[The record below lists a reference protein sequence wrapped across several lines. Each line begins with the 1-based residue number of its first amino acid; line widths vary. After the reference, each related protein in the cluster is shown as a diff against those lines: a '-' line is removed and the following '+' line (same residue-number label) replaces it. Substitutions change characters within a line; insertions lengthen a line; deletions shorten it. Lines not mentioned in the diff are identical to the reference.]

1 MAINKF
7 RGEYSFLSNMYPIM
21 VRIDGESYPS
31 AEHAFQALKS
41 LNKDVRLAISVCR
54 SPSEAKYAGKHIEL
68 RDDWDSVKVDIM
80 YKILLA
86 KFKNPELAKKLKDTG
101 SEELIEGN
109 TWNDKFW
116 GVCNGDGQNMLGK
129 LLMKVRE
136 ELS

>member
-54 SPSEAKYAGKHIEL
+54 SPSEAKYAGRHIEL

>member
-7 RGEYSFLSNMYPIM
+7 RGEYAFLSNMYPIM